1 MIDHPHCVRL
11 VDITRDEDG
20 TLLAIFPFAQA
31 TLSPVGRLS
40 YQNLTG
46 TDFDPV
52 RLAVNI
58 SAALEYLHKNHIVH
72 RDVKPDNVLYQPDQ
86 GIFLL
91 GDFGSAVVLTSSD
104 GGYLGDSPA
113 TVAFFPPE
121 ICTVDA
127 APKHNGYAADLWALG
142 LTVYCVVFGKLP
154 FAVSTDSYVDLVDE
168 IALYTDPTCII
179 KHVGEEEVAI
189 RQVLETLLSKRQ
201 YFKPHE
207 TPSS

>member
-11 VDITRDEDG
+11 VDLTREEDG
-20 TLLAIFPFAQA
+20 TLLAKFPFAEA
-31 TLSPVGRLS
+31 TLSPDGRLS
-40 YQNLTG
+40 YQNPTG
-46 TDFDPV
+46 TVFDPV
-52 RLAVNI
+52 QLAANI

-72 RDVKPDNVLYQPDQ
+72 RDVKPDNVLYEQGQ

-91 GDFGSAVVLTSSD
+91 GDFGSAVVLSSSD

-121 ICTVDA
+121 ICAVDA
-127 APKHNGYAADLWALG
+127 APKHNGFAADIWALG

-154 FAVSTDSYVDLVDE
+154 FAVSTDSFVDLVDE
-168 IALYTDPTCII
+168 IALFTDPTCII

-189 RQVLETLLSKRQ
+189 RQVLETLLRKRQ
-201 YFKPHE
+201 YFKTLE
-207 TPSS
+207 TASS